1 MFDICLIKSSY
12 ICITYS
18 KFLFQVC
25 GLGSKPVLTL
35 GEIGFID
42 QSRETFSVYNTA
54 DNFSSMITL
63 IGIEYTKYNSFTQVT
78 LQTFVVNSVE

>member
-1 MFDICLIKSSY
+1 MYNLFKILISSLWSW
-12 ICITYS
+12 IQTSIN
-18 KFLFQVC
+18 
-25 GLGSKPVLTL
+25 L

>member
-1 MFDICLIKSSY
+1 MGLQCNLFKILISSLWSW
-12 ICITYS
+12 IQTSIN
-18 KFLFQVC
+18 
-25 GLGSKPVLTL
+25 L